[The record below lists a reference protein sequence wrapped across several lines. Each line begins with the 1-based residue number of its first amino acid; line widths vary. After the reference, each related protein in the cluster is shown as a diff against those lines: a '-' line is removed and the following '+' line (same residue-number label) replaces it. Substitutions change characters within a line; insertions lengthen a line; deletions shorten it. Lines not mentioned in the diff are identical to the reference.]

1 MPTLQ
6 RLLFL
11 LKTKVARIAIF
22 FAIDHALGAAF
33 YAGLVVI
40 NGRIKGLG
48 LLQALA
54 ADGSFKRI
62 A

>member
-1 MPTLQ
+1 
-6 RLLFL
+6 
-11 LKTKVARIAIF
+11 LKSKVARIAIF

-33 YAGLVVI
+33 YADLVVI
-40 NGRIKGLG
+40 YGRVKRLG

-54 ADGSFKRI
+54 ADGSFQRV